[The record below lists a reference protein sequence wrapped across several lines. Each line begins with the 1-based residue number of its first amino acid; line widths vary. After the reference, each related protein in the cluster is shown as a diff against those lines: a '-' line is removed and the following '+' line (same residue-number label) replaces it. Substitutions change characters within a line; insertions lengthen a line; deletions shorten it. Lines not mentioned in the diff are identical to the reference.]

1 MPALM
6 RPGLVLPDNM
16 AKTAPAPTLPADIRL
31 MNLTA
36 ALLAAIGVCAIVVVL
51 LMWLMR
57 QPLFAVQSI
66 RIEGDLAHNSVLTI
80 RANAAPRLAGNFFTL
95 ELAAGRRAFESVPW
109 VRQAVLQRV
118 WPNRLRVLLEEHRA
132 AALWEGGVNAS
143 DKLVN
148 SFGEVFEANLG
159 DVEDEALP
167 TLRGPEA
174 AAAQMLAMLGR
185 LQPVL
190 APMEARIDAL
200 ELSGRGSWRVE
211 LDSGAE
217 IELGRGSDDEVV
229 ARTERFVGTL
239 TQVTSRFQR
248 PLQYADLRHN
258 EGYAVRLKGIS
269 TTVDPSGKPARK

>member
-1 MPALM
+1 
-6 RPGLVLPDNM
+6 M
-16 AKTAPAPTLPADIRL
+16 AKTAPAPLIPANIRL
-31 MNLTA
+31 MNVTA
-36 ALLAAIGVCAIVVVL
+36 ALLAAIGVCLLAALL
-51 LMWLMR
+51 LMWVVR

-66 RIEGDLAHNSVLTI
+66 RVEGDLAHNSALTI
-80 RANAAPRLAGNFFTL
+80 RANAAPRLSGNFFTL
-95 ELAAGRRAFESVPW
+95 DLSAARRAFEAVPW
-109 VRQAVLQRV
+109 VRQAIVQRV

-132 AALWEGGVNAS
+132 VALWEGGGGAS

-185 LQPVL
+185 LRPVL

-217 IELGRGSDDEVV
+217 VELGRGTDDEVI
-229 ARTERFVGTL
+229 ARTERFVSTV
-239 TQVTSRFQR
+239 TQVTSRYQR